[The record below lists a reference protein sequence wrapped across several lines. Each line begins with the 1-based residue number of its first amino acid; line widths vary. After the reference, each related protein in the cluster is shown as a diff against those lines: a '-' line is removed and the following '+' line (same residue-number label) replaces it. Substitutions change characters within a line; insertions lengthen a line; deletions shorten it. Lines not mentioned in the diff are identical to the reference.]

1 MPLNWRV
8 WPLLLIAMMLIVSG
22 IVPQTVAAQLS
33 SPAFHEDLGFDPVSQ
48 GFPDSHWEFC
58 RSRIK
63 SERTMDVSDAR
74 SALRK
79 F

>member
-33 SPAFHEDLGFDPVSQ
+33 SPPFHEELRVRSGFTRVP
-48 GFPDSHWEFC
+48 
-58 RSRIK
+58 
-63 SERTMDVSDAR
+63 
-74 SALRK
+74 
-79 F
+79 